1 MYKLVLGLEVHVE
14 LRTESKMFCSCPA
27 LHFAKEPNTQTCPV
41 CLGLPGALPV
51 PNKQAIEWA
60 QKLGAAL
67 GCELSVESLFERKH
81 YFYPD
86 LPKGFQ
92 ISQYLKP
99 LSINGKW
106 ELSNGRF
113 IRINRAHMEE
123 DTGKLTHATVNGK
136 KVTLVDYNRSG
147 VPLVEIVTEPDF
159 QTPEEAREYC
169 QGLQQIIRYLEI
181 SDADMEKGSMR
192 LEANVSLATVENE
205 SDEVKELPNY
215 RVELKNINSFRFLEK
230 AINYEITRQRE
241 LLEKGET
248 IIMET
253 RGYDEIKNRTVL
265 QRSKEEA
272 KDYRYFPESD
282 ISPFSFTPVQLD
294 AITSSLPELPKE
306 KTRRFKMDFALT
318 DQYANYLVSIREL
331 ADYFEEAIK
340 VGEKHGIS
348 AKKVAD
354 VLVNKKPDTNEILPA
369 ALIKMI
375 KSASERGRL
384 SEEELESAVQ
394 SIIAQNP
401 KPVEDYKKGKD
412 ASIMFLVGQI
422 MIRTHG
428 HADAG
433 KAKELLIKYVNGTGL
448 GASPKKM
455 KL

>member
-1 MYKLVLGLEVHVE
+1 MIYKLVMGLEVHVE
-14 LRTESKMFCSCPA
+14 LATKSKMFCSCLA
-27 LHFAKEPNTQTCPV
+27 SHFAVEANTQTCPV

-60 QKLGAAL
+60 QKLGVSL
-67 GCELSVESLFERKH
+67 GCELSPDSLFERKH

-92 ISQYLKP
+92 ISQFIKP

-123 DTGKLTHATVNGK
+123 DTGKLAHATVNNK

-169 QGLQQIIRYLEI
+169 QGLQQVIRYLGI

-192 LEANVSLATVENE
+192 LEANVSLAPVENE
-205 SDEVKELPNY
+205 NEEVKELPKY

-230 AINYEITRQRE
+230 AINHEIKRQRE
-241 LLEKGET
+241 LLEKGEK

-253 RGYDEIKNRTVL
+253 RGYDEVKDRTVL

-272 KDYRYFPESD
+272 KDYRYFPEPD
-282 ISPFSFTPVQLD
+282 IPPFEFTTDQLGM
-294 AITSSLPELPKE
+294 IKNSLPELPKD
-306 KTRRFKMDFALT
+306 KAKRFKEEFSLS
-318 DQYANYLVSIREL
+318 DQYANYLASTIEL
-331 ADYFEEAIK
+331 ANYFEEAVR
-340 VGEKHGIS
+340 VGRGHGIE

-369 ALIKMI
+369 ALIEMLRKESDKPTI
-375 KSASERGRL
+375 SDDELNAAIQSAID
-384 SEEELESAVQ
+384 A
-394 SIIAQNP
+394 NP
-401 KPVEDYKKGKD
+401 QAVEDYKKGKEN
-412 ASIMFLVGQI
+412 SIMFLVGQV
-422 MIRTHG
+422 MAKTRG
-428 HADAG
+428 QADAG
-433 KAKELLIKYVNGTGL
+433 KAKEYLVKVLKGGV
-448 GASPKKM
+448 
-455 KL
+455 